1 MNNWIPSPEF
11 EEKVKKSYQIP
22 EVRSE
27 FVQALQLRL
36 EARKPSKTVKSFS
49 GRKLSPAWVVGLF
62 VLAFSLLVS
71 LVVGPQEVWAA
82 IGRLFGYIPGVGLV
96 DDGQEFRVLAE
107 PVSQTRDGITVLVSK
122 ALLTTDKTVIL
133 FSTENVPWE
142 ALSHKESVHGC
153 LLKPQLRLPDG
164 DILSI
169 WQGGGGMGGY
179 RFEFP
184 SINQEVDSAV
194 FFLPCLGETLPGLA
208 PENWELPLRFVPA
221 PEGMEVIPVVEVPL
235 PTESTEM
242 PLEREKEPI
251 TILKALEIGDQYTLF
266 IEFDPSASQ
275 DTAGDGSY
283 WQLTEQ
289 PRLVDGSGATVFYQ
303 YPMDIEAPEPSNS
316 GAQVFAF
323 QFSKATTPPL
333 SITFA
338 GNQVSKL
345 DEPRDFTV
353 EFDAGADPQPQ
364 QEWQINQSL
373 RIGEYETTLT
383 SIIAHETGY
392 SFNFDHGENSNLQL
406 GNAHTV
412 TVEKI
417 NIAGQAADGGGG
429 DGGGGDS
436 ARMLGSLSLD
446 YENIPTGKLTINI
459 TAQLYQSSEPRIWE
473 FDWAPGS
480 MADLL
485 FGIQPVVDRWLEDGD
500 GYILIGHTEWTD
512 PRLANVTESGD
523 MAAHDSN
530 GSTVEIQKLTFAE
543 TSALV
548 ENLQA
553 NQWAYRIKGKDIGWP
568 LTLRLEKVNVEF
580 IEPVRFS
587 VDLRSYGF
595 DFDDN
600 PIGLGWKTGLQPL
613 NVPGISAS
621 MFKVTYV
628 REEKFSGFAFEIL
641 ADARLQNLAL
651 DFESGITGESQAR
664 LHRAGISDLGGT
676 LLVTVLTDGDLS
688 MPLKLVAHGADIS
701 GSWEGAFSP

>member
-1 MNNWIPSPEF
+1 MNNWIPSTEF

-22 EVRSE
+22 EVRQE

-36 EARKPSKTVKSFS
+36 ETKEPSSPGKNLSV
-49 GRKLSPAWVVGLF
+49 RKLSPAWAISMGL
-62 VLAFSLLVS
+62 VMIVMLIT

-96 DDGQEFRVLAE
+96 DENEEFRVLAE
-107 PVSQTRDGITVLVSK
+107 PVSQTRDGVTVTVSS

-142 ALSHKESVHGC
+142 ALSHEESVHGC
-153 LLKPQLRLPDG
+153 FFEPQLRLPDG
-164 DILSI
+164 DSLSI

-184 SINQEVDSAV
+184 SISQDVDSAV
-194 FFLPCLGETLPGLA
+194 FFLPCLSETLPGLA

-221 PEGMEVIPVVEVPL
+221 PEGMEVIPVIEVPL
-235 PTESTEM
+235 SAESTES
-242 PLEREKEPI
+242 EKQPI

-266 IEFDPSASQ
+266 IEFDPWASQ
-275 DTAGDGSY
+275 DTAGDSSY

-289 PRLVDGSGATVFYQ
+289 PRLADGNGAEVFYL
-303 YPMDIEAPEPSNS
+303 YPMNIEAPEPSNP

-323 QFSKATTPPL
+323 QFSKAITPPL
-333 SITFA
+333 SITFS

-353 EFDAGADPQPQ
+353 EFDAGADPLTQR
-364 QEWQINQSL
+364 EWQINQSL
-373 RIGEYETTLT
+373 RIGEYETILT

-392 SFNFDHGENSNLQL
+392 SFNFDHGENSDLHL
-406 GNAHTV
+406 GNAHNV

-417 NIAGQAADGGGG
+417 NIAGHTAAGGGG
-429 DGGGGDS
+429 GGGGGGDS
-436 ARMLGSLSLD
+436 ARVLGSLHLD
-446 YENIPTGKLTINI
+446 YKNIPTGKLTINI
-459 TAQLYQSSEPRIWE
+459 TAQLYQYSEPRIWK
-473 FDWAPGS
+473 FDWAPSS

-485 FGIQPVVDRWLEDGD
+485 FGIQPVVDLWLEDGD

-512 PRLANVTESGD
+512 PRLANVTDYGD
-523 MAAHDSN
+523 MAAHDSD

-548 ENLQA
+548 ENLQV
-553 NQWAYRIKGKDIGWP
+553 NQWAYRVKGKDIGWP
-568 LTLRLEKVNVEF
+568 LTLRLDKVNVEF
-580 IEPVRFS
+580 VEQVRYQL
-587 VDLRSYGF
+587 DLRPYGF
-595 DFDDN
+595 DFDVD
-600 PIGLGWKTGLQPL
+600 PVGPGWKTGLQPL

-621 MFKVTYV
+621 MFKATYV
-628 REEKFSGFAFEIL
+628 REGEFSGFAFEIL

-651 DFESGITGESQAR
+651 DYESGITGESQAR
-664 LHRAGISDLGGT
+664 LHRAGISDLSGA
-676 LLVTVLTDGDLS
+676 LLVTVLTDGDLR
-688 MPLKLVAHGADIS
+688 MPLELVAYGADIS
-701 GSWEGAFSP
+701 GSWEGTFSP